1 MVWLTLWVVA
11 LLFCHKQLRKCEDPK
26 IPRIYWTVAQLG
38 RAHNIGEC
46 RWNHEHS
53 YPEKWLIKVLDNEF
67 GMKENID
74 YRTEM
79 PFGKYALDFAWEC
92 KKFAIEIDGE
102 QHERFEI
109 YKERDKKKD
118 ELLKENSWSLLRI
131 KWKECFA
138 RPKEFIEIIRN
149 KLKELTIIN

>member
-1 MVWLTLWVVA
+1 
-11 LLFCHKQLRKCEDPK
+11 
-26 IPRIYWTVAQLG
+26 
-38 RAHNIGEC
+38 
-46 RWNHEHS
+46 
-53 YPEKWLIKVLDNEF
+53 
-67 GMKENID
+67 
-74 YRTEM
+74 M
-79 PFGKYALDFAWEC
+79 PFGKYALDFAWKS

-131 KWKECFA
+131 KWKDCFA